1 MLILLNIQ
9 KRVDK
14 CGSVWYNVLTKN
26 EREVTTMTYYEIT
39 AYELAYTEGREEEL
53 KEELEKWFEEH
64 PEERL

>member
-1 MLILLNIQ
+1 MTSAVSYGIMYSQ
-9 KRVDK
+9 
-14 CGSVWYNVLTKN
+14 TN